1 LAGSDWTSHLP
12 WVLLGTS
19 VPLEGGLSPA
29 EAVMGCQPLLP
40 GQFLPVGDPPL
51 EGFLEELRT
60 SALKIPRPV
69 SHKNTQLPTSLPAQ
83 LLAADLV
90 LVRRDGVS
98 PLLSQPYDRPYKVV
112 RRSLHSF
119 QLQMG
124 NSTEE
129 VSTHRLKAC
138 NTTPDTP
145 AASPPRRGR
154 PPSMPSPSD
163 GAQTPYQNPGE
174 LTSTKKHG
182 RRRGRP
188 PRSAGS
194 LPGTAEKTA
203 RNNQAADGERPP
215 SLKNKTGAP
224 QTVTAHSG
232 PALATQMR
240 ARSGIVKRVAF
251 SCEVSYIPQVFQA
264 TPPVQN
270 RNPDPNQKS
279 GSSHPFRI
287 RKKPDRYGIS
297 NDPPGSTLGGEL

>member
-1 LAGSDWTSHLP
+1 VYRHTSHPTGGAQFTSSLWQALCTLLSITHIQTTAYHPQSNGLVERFHCRLKDSLRARLAGSDWTSHLP

-51 EGFLEELRT
+51 EGFLEELCT
-60 SALKIPRPV
+60 STLKIPRPV

-90 LVRRDGVS
+90 LVPRDGVS
-98 PLLSQPYDRPYKVV
+98 PPLSQPYDRPYKVV

-124 NSTEE
+124 NRTEE

-174 LTSTKKHG
+174 LTLTKKHG

-194 LPGTAEKTA
+194 LPG
-203 RNNQAADGERPP
+203 QAAMARSHHLLKNRRVHRRP
-215 SLKNKTGAP
+215 SLH
-224 QTVTAHSG
+224 TA
-232 PALATQMR
+232 AL
-240 ARSGIVKRVAF
+240 
-251 SCEVSYIPQVFQA
+251 P
-264 TPPVQN
+264 
-270 RNPDPNQKS
+270 
-279 GSSHPFRI
+279 
-287 RKKPDRYGIS
+287 
-297 NDPPGSTLGGEL
+297 